1 MKIAYVT
8 KNFRGDSLA
17 LIDKC
22 EAILNRYS
30 EQGYDMTLRQL
41 YYQLVA
47 AAEIPNNVKSYTNLG
62 NLVNDARLAGHLDW
76 LHLVDR
82 TRNLQEQ
89 AHWETPSSI
98 IDACAQQY
106 KTDKW
111 ATQDYRIEVWIEK
124 EALAGVFQRVCR
136 ELDIPFFSCRGY
148 NSQSEMWRA
157 GMRFSRIAQ
166 AGQEPVILHFGDHDP
181 SGIDMTRDIKDRL
194 AMFCGVPVTVHRLA
208 LNMPQVRQYKP
219 PPNPAKI
226 TDSRADDYINKF
238 GLESWEL
245 DALNP
250 ETLADLVR
258 EAVNKYI
265 DLDRWDDAVAEE
277 SNQRNTLTKISGNYA
292 KIAAKIEK
300 GGKW

>member
-62 NLVNDARLAGHLDW
+62 NLVNDARLAGHLNW

-82 TRNLQEQ
+82 TRNLQSQ
-89 AHWETPSSI
+89 PHWETPSSI

-106 KTDKW
+106 KVDKW
-111 ATQDYRIEVWIEK
+111 ATQSYRVEVWIEK
-124 EALAGVFQRVCR
+124 EALAGVFQRVCQQ
-136 ELDIPFFSCRGY
+136 LDIPFFSCRGY

-157 GMRFSRIAQ
+157 GVRFSAIDQ
-166 AGQEPVILHFGDHDP
+166 NGQTPIILHFGDHDP

-194 AMFCGVPVTVHRLA
+194 NLFCGFPVFVERLA
-208 LNMPQVRQYKP
+208 LNMPQVRQFKP
-219 PPNPAKI
+219 PPNPAK
-226 TDSRADDYINKF
+226 DN
-238 GLESWEL
+238 
-245 DALNP
+245 
-250 ETLADLVR
+250 
-258 EAVNKYI
+258 
-265 DLDRWDDAVAEE
+265 
-277 SNQRNTLTKISGNYA
+277 
-292 KIAAKIEK
+292 
-300 GGKW
+300 